1 MDAVLADFEQRADEV
16 RSYLRLLKEMERP
29 GSQLHNPSSPGHR
42 AVVIEEDWRKVS
54 KATAYL
60 LMYNL
65 VESSIRSAFARL
77 YQVIEG
83 DGCTLRGLSRKMLD
97 QWVEQKHR
105 SLTRETASPMN
116 YKDTAAA
123 MVQAV
128 LEDQVARLL
137 PEKLPLSGN
146 LDADVIRALCLSH
159 DVSISVPASTNGGVD
174 LGVVKAQRNALA
186 HGNKSF
192 SECGREVTVADLER
206 IAGHTEVFIRAILKN
221 VKRVVDA
228 KAFKAA
234 PAGGPVM

>member
-1 MDAVLADFEQRADEV
+1 MEAVLEDFELRAEEV
-16 RSYLRLLKEMERP
+16 RSYLRLLKEMDKP

-42 AVVIEEDWRKVS
+42 AVMIEEDWRKVS

-60 LMYNL
+60 LIYNL
-65 VESSIRSAFARL
+65 VESSIRSAFGSL

-97 QWVEQKHR
+97 QWIDQKHR
-105 SLTRETASPMN
+105 SLIRETASPMN
-116 YKDTAAA
+116 YKETAAA

-137 PEKLPLSGN
+137 SEKLHLSGN
-146 LDADVIRALCLSH
+146 LDADVIRELCQSH
-159 DVSISVPASTNGGVD
+159 DVPTTVPPSTKGGVD
-174 LGVVKAQRNALA
+174 LSVVKAQRNALA

-206 IAGHTEVFIRAILKN
+206 IAGQTEGFVRAILRN
-221 VKRVVDA
+221 VERVVET
-228 KAFKAA
+228 KAFKATPTA
-234 PAGGPVM
+234 GPVV